1 MKNKSL
7 NLSIDFANYSQ
18 DLYRTFFNRI
28 SEYKDLQPKKILDI
42 GCDNGIVTC
51 FLGTL
56 FPQAEVIGID
66 KNISGIECAR
76 QLADKLGLQNISFHV
91 YDFAIMDRYYDE
103 GSFDMLISVRSFHE
117 IIGHGSFGPYWT
129 LSDVFDEIKDQE
141 PIEVLKQVHYLL
153 NDNGIFIAWER
164 FWYEDVLRF
173 IENMKKAGLY
183 IVDDLS
189 CIMDYHELGEPQR
202 MPLFVF
208 SKRKNDK
215 SSLESTYELHMK
227 AQNSGIYNS
236 NQFDGLAAEYVF
248 ENKKEKK
255 LKYGVQIV
263 FSDQSGKLRLEI
275 WECNNDL
282 LLYEYSNLG
291 YRKLRIL
298 KSQAFDIAQKELK
311 EMAEYYATGNK
322 VFNYTTPE
330 ERSKLE

>member
-1 MKNKSL
+1 
-7 NLSIDFANYSQ
+7 
-18 DLYRTFFNRI
+18 
-28 SEYKDLQPKKILDI
+28 
-42 GCDNGIVTC
+42 
-51 FLGTL
+51 
-56 FPQAEVIGID
+56 
-66 KNISGIECAR
+66 
-76 QLADKLGLQNISFHV
+76 
-91 YDFAIMDRYYDE
+91 
-103 GSFDMLISVRSFHE
+103 
-117 IIGHGSFGPYWT
+117 
-129 LSDVFDEIKDQE
+129 
-141 PIEVLKQVHYLL
+141 
-153 NDNGIFIAWER
+153 
-164 FWYEDVLRF
+164 
-173 IENMKKAGLY
+173 MKKAGLY

-282 LLYEYSNLG
+282 LLYENSNLG

-298 KSQAFDIAQKELK
+298 KSQAFDIAQKEL
-311 EMAEYYATGNK
+311 EGNGGILRQWETRYIATIRK
-322 VFNYTTPE
+322 
-330 ERSKLE
+330 KKQA